1 MTTMNKIYI
10 NQSLVKDLIKYQND
24 ELCGLVFHNKW
35 ILQQFGSGTKSNDLG
50 HYFEYLCTG
59 ALAKGESEAPIPET
73 TKSGELTAD
82 FKIAKKQ
89 AEYFHSLLPKYG
101 IKLLDAGNKIIAD
114 DTWIGTLDIEA
125 KWDAI
130 FENEN
135 LNFDTNNKD
144 HIVIIDLKYSGLL
157 NDKWNEFGWHDE
169 TLGRKQGT
177 MLQAKH
183 YKFLYWKKY
192 GFNPPFF
199 FFVFDSKQVG
209 KAKIINVEIDTYDLE
224 LHEEF
229 LQKAKR
235 YFEMN
240 LESGFQPKPSYDLCI
255 NCSYQHLCSFKIDKP
270 KIISVK
276 PE

>member
-1 MTTMNKIYI
+1 MTTNKIYI

-35 ILQQFGSGTKSNDLG
+35 ILQQFGGGSKANDLG
-50 HYFEYLCTG
+50 HYFEWLCTG
-59 ALAKGESEAPIPET
+59 ALAKGESEAPIPEI

-82 FKIAKKQ
+82 FKTAKKQ

-209 KAKIINVEIDTYDLE
+209 KAKIINVEIDTYELE

-255 NCSYQHLCSFKIDKP
+255 SCKYQHLCSFKIDKP

>member
-1 MTTMNKIYI
+1 MTTNKIYI

-35 ILQQFGSGTKSNDLG
+35 ILQQFGGGSKANDLG
-50 HYFEYLCTG
+50 HYFEWLCTG

-82 FKIAKKQ
+82 FKTAKKQ

-209 KAKIINVEIDTYDLE
+209 KAKIINVEIDTYELE

-255 NCSYQHLCSFKIDKP
+255 SCKYQHLCSYKIDKP

>member
-1 MTTMNKIYI
+1 MTTNKIYI

-35 ILQQFGSGTKSNDLG
+35 ILQQFGGGSKANDLG
-50 HYFEYLCTG
+50 HYFEWLCTG
-59 ALAKGESEAPIPET
+59 ALAKGESEAPMPET

-114 DTWIGTLDIEA
+114 EKWIGTLDIEA

-130 FENEN
+130 FQNEN
-135 LNFDTNNKD
+135 LNFDTNNTEHK
-144 HIVIIDLKYSGLL
+144 VIIDLKYSGLL
-157 NDKWNEFGWHDE
+157 NDKWSEFGWHDD
-169 TLGRKQGT
+169 TISKKQST

-199 FFVFDSKQVG
+199 FFIFDSKQVG
-209 KAKIINVEIDTYDLE
+209 KAKIFNVEISTYELE

-229 LQKAKR
+229 LEKAKR
-235 YFEMN
+235 YFEIN
-240 LESGFQPKPSYDLCI
+240 LEQGFLPKPSYDLCM
-255 NCSYQHLCSFKIDKP
+255 NCKYQQLCTFKIDKP

>member
-1 MTTMNKIYI
+1 MTTNKIYI

-35 ILQQFGSGTKSNDLG
+35 ILQQFGGGSKANDLG
-50 HYFEYLCTG
+50 HYFEWLCTG
-59 ALAKGESEAPIPET
+59 ALAKGESEAPMPET

-209 KAKIINVEIDTYDLE
+209 KAKIINVEIDTYELE

-255 NCSYQHLCSFKIDKP
+255 SCKYQHLCSFKIDKP

>member
-1 MTTMNKIYI
+1 MTTNKIYI

-35 ILQQFGSGTKSNDLG
+35 ILQQFGGGSKANDLG
-50 HYFEYLCTG
+50 HYFEWLCTG

-82 FKIAKKQ
+82 FKTAKKQ

-169 TLGRKQGT
+169 TLSRKQGT

-209 KAKIINVEIDTYDLE
+209 KAKIINVEIDTYELE

-235 YFEMN
+235 YFETN

-255 NCSYQHLCSFKIDKP
+255 SCKYQHLCSFKIDKP

>member
-1 MTTMNKIYI
+1 
-10 NQSLVKDLIKYQND
+10 
-24 ELCGLVFHNKW
+24 
-35 ILQQFGSGTKSNDLG
+35 
-50 HYFEYLCTG
+50 
-59 ALAKGESEAPIPET
+59 LAKGESEAPIPET

-82 FKIAKKQ
+82 FKTAKKQ

-157 NDKWNEFGWHDE
+157 NDKGNEFGWHDE

-209 KAKIINVEIDTYDLE
+209 KAKIINVEIDTYELE

-235 YFEMN
+235 YFETN

-255 NCSYQHLCSFKIDKP
+255 SCKYQHLCSFKIDKP

>member
-1 MTTMNKIYI
+1 MTTNKIYI

-35 ILQQFGSGTKSNDLG
+35 ILQQFGGGSKANDLG
-50 HYFEYLCTG
+50 HYFEWLCTG

-82 FKIAKKQ
+82 FKTAKKQ
-89 AEYFHSLLPKYG
+89 AEHFHSLLPKYG

-209 KAKIINVEIDTYDLE
+209 KAKIINVEIDTYELE

-255 NCSYQHLCSFKIDKP
+255 SCKYQHLCSFKIDKP

>member
-1 MTTMNKIYI
+1 MTTNKIYI

-35 ILQQFGSGTKSNDLG
+35 ILQQFGGGSKANDLG
-50 HYFEYLCTG
+50 HYFEWLCTG

-82 FKIAKKQ
+82 FKTAKKQ

-135 LNFDTNNKD
+135 LNFDTNNTEHK
-144 HIVIIDLKYSGLL
+144 VIIDLKYSGLL

-209 KAKIINVEIDTYDLE
+209 KAKIINVEIDTYELE

-255 NCSYQHLCSFKIDKP
+255 SCKYQHLCSFKIDKP

>member
-1 MTTMNKIYI
+1 MTTNKIYI

-35 ILQQFGSGTKSNDLG
+35 ILQQFGGGSKANDLG

-59 ALAKGESEAPIPET
+59 ALAKGESEAPIPEI

-82 FKIAKKQ
+82 FKTAKQQ

-169 TLGRKQGT
+169 TLGRKQCT

-209 KAKIINVEIDTYDLE
+209 KAKIINVEIDTYELE

-255 NCSYQHLCSFKIDKP
+255 SCKYQHLCSFKIDKP

>member
-1 MTTMNKIYI
+1 MTTNKIYI

-35 ILQQFGSGTKSNDLG
+35 ILQQFGGGSKANDLG
-50 HYFEYLCTG
+50 HYFEWLCTG

-73 TKSGELTAD
+73 TKIGELTAD
-82 FKIAKKQ
+82 FKTAKKQ

-135 LNFDTNNKD
+135 LNFDTNNTEHK
-144 HIVIIDLKYSGLL
+144 VIIDLKYSGLL

-209 KAKIINVEIDTYDLE
+209 KAKIINVEIDTYELE

-255 NCSYQHLCSFKIDKP
+255 SCKYQHLCSFKIDKP

>member
-1 MTTMNKIYI
+1 MTTNKIYI

-35 ILQQFGSGTKSNDLG
+35 ILQQFGGGSKANDLG

-82 FKIAKKQ
+82 FKTAKNQ

-209 KAKIINVEIDTYDLE
+209 KAKIINVEIDTYELE

-255 NCSYQHLCSFKIDKP
+255 SCKYQHLCSFKIDKP

>member
-1 MTTMNKIYI
+1 MTTNKIYI

-35 ILQQFGSGTKSNDLG
+35 ILQQFGGGSKANDLG
-50 HYFEYLCTG
+50 HYFEWLCTG

-82 FKIAKKQ
+82 FKTAKKQ

-135 LNFDTNNKD
+135 LNFDTNNKN
-144 HIVIIDLKYSGLL
+144 HIVIIDLKFSGLL

-169 TLGRKQGT
+169 TLSRKQGT

-209 KAKIINVEIDTYDLE
+209 KAKIINVEIDTYELE

-255 NCSYQHLCSFKIDKP
+255 SCKYQHLCSFKIDKP

>member
-1 MTTMNKIYI
+1 MTTNKIYI

-35 ILQQFGSGTKSNDLG
+35 ILQQFGGGSKANDLG
-50 HYFEYLCTG
+50 HYFEWLCTG

-82 FKIAKKQ
+82 FKTAKKQ

-135 LNFDTNNKD
+135 LNLDTNNKD

-209 KAKIINVEIDTYDLE
+209 KAKIINVEIDTYELE

-255 NCSYQHLCSFKIDKP
+255 SCKYQHLCSFKIDKP

>member
-1 MTTMNKIYI
+1 MTKNKIYI

-35 ILQQFGSGTKSNDLG
+35 ILQQFGGGSKANDLG
-50 HYFEYLCTG
+50 HYFEWLCTG

-82 FKIAKKQ
+82 FKTAKKQ

-209 KAKIINVEIDTYDLE
+209 KAKIINVEIDTYELE

-255 NCSYQHLCSFKIDKP
+255 SCKYQHLCSFKIDKP

>member
-1 MTTMNKIYI
+1 MTTNKIYI

-35 ILQQFGSGTKSNDLG
+35 ILQQFGGGSKANDLG

-82 FKIAKKQ
+82 FKTAKKQ

-135 LNFDTNNKD
+135 LNFDTNNTEHK
-144 HIVIIDLKYSGLL
+144 VIIDLKYSGLL

-209 KAKIINVEIDTYDLE
+209 KAKIINVEIDTYELE

-255 NCSYQHLCSFKIDKP
+255 SCKYQHLCSFKIDKP

>member
-1 MTTMNKIYI
+1 MTTNKIYI

-35 ILQQFGSGTKSNDLG
+35 ILQQFGGGSKANDLG
-50 HYFEYLCTG
+50 HYFEWLCTG

-82 FKIAKKQ
+82 FKTAKKQ

-135 LNFDTNNKD
+135 LNFDTNNTEHK
-144 HIVIIDLKYSGLL
+144 VIIDLKYSGLL

-209 KAKIINVEIDTYDLE
+209 KAKIINVEIDTYELE

-240 LESGFQPKPSYDLCI
+240 LEIGFQPKPSYDLCI
-255 NCSYQHLCSFKIDKP
+255 SCKYQHLCSFKIDKP

>member
-1 MTTMNKIYI
+1 MTTNKIYI

-35 ILQQFGSGTKSNDLG
+35 ILQQFGGGSKANDLG
-50 HYFEYLCTG
+50 HYFEWLCTG

-82 FKIAKKQ
+82 FKTAKKQ

-209 KAKIINVEIDTYDLE
+209 KAKIINVEIDTYELE

-255 NCSYQHLCSFKIDKP
+255 SCKYQHLCSFKIDKP

>member
-1 MTTMNKIYI
+1 MTTNKIYI

-35 ILQQFGSGTKSNDLG
+35 ILQQFGGGSKANDLG

-82 FKIAKKQ
+82 FKTAKKQ

-209 KAKIINVEIDTYDLE
+209 KAKIINVEIDTYELE

-255 NCSYQHLCSFKIDKP
+255 SCKYQHLCSFKIDKP